1 MTASERLEVVV
12 RQVRRSDIARLVTV
26 LTPEVSFEQVSQR
39 WREHRDGN
47 RKMFVAALDEEL
59 AGTISIG
66 GSGHRLPDS
75 LRWFALD
82 VGPAFRRRGVGTA
95 LIQAAEEEARH
106 QGFQQVNLEVA
117 VDNVDAIRL
126 YEQLGYHRLA
136 DRVVDR
142 WWRLSD
148 DGSREEVEELSWL
161 MVKRV

>member
-1 MTASERLEVVV
+1 MTAAERLEIVV
-12 RQVRRSDIARLVTV
+12 RQVRQSDIAGLATA
-26 LTPEVSFEQVSQR
+26 LLPEVSFEQVSQR

-47 RKMFVAALDEEL
+47 RKMFVAALEEDL
-59 AGTISIG
+59 TGTISIG
-66 GSGHRLPDS
+66 GSGRSLRDS

-82 VGPAFRRRGVGTA
+82 VGLEFRRHGVGTA

-161 MVKRV
+161 MVKWV